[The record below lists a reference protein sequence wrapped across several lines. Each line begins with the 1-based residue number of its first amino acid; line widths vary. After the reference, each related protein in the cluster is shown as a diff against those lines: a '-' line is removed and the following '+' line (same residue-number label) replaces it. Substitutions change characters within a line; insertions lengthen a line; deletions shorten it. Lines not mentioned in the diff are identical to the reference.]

1 VQKGQT
7 ENQVDNQE
15 VRRRKTENNRREPEK
30 SCGNQETVREVTVGR
45 GIKNDLVANNAV
57 VISNEQVRIIC
68 SIIDFF

>member
-30 SCGNQETVREVTVGR
+30 SCGNQEAAVRR
-45 GIKNDLVANNAV
+45 GVKNDLVANNAV